1 MYMKNV
7 LFYAVALLFCY
18 VYLSQFDH
26 LIFLIMWQE
35 LVIQQLQD
43 EILNLRKGAT
53 NALTADI
60 AATNNSSPVQE
71 LKSKLKLAAK
81 HIAQL
86 AKERQ
91 QLIEMGNKLRA
102 ELNKAGTDKGLY
114 DIWSCYMMHW

>member
-1 MYMKNV
+1 M
-7 LFYAVALLFCY
+7 
-18 VYLSQFDH
+18 
-26 LIFLIMWQE
+26 
-35 LVIQQLQD
+35 
-43 EILNLRKGAT
+43 RKGAT
-53 NALTADI
+53 NADI

-102 ELNKAGTDKGLY
+102 ELNKAGTDKVLY
-114 DIWSCYMMHW
+114 DIWSCYMMH

>member
-1 MYMKNV
+1 M
-7 LFYAVALLFCY
+7 
-18 VYLSQFDH
+18 
-26 LIFLIMWQE
+26 
-35 LVIQQLQD
+35 
-43 EILNLRKGAT
+43 RKGAT

-60 AATNNSSPVQE
+60 AATNSSPVQE

-114 DIWSCYMMHW
+114 DIWSCYMMH

>member
-1 MYMKNV
+1 MK
-7 LFYAVALLFCY
+7 
-18 VYLSQFDH
+18 
-26 LIFLIMWQE
+26 
-35 LVIQQLQD
+35 
-43 EILNLRKGAT
+43 KGAT

-102 ELNKAGTDKGLY
+102 ELNKAGTGTVFYK
-114 DIWSCYMMHW
+114 IWSSYRTYQSCVKILEKCHC